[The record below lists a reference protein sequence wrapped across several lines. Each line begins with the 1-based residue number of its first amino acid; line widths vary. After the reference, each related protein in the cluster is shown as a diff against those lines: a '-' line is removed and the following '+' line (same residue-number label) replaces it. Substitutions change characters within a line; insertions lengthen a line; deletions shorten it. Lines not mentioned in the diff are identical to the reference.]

1 MKKEKEKEN
10 HEEDISYNT
19 TTTTKRKSEKIQQQE
34 GRSIDIESNNQ
45 EEEEENNKE
54 KIIDR
59 MVDRN
64 YNTSNKTEQGTK
76 QNSVLPS
83 IQSRTIYDLQ
93 TLLSQRQDRL
103 ESVLY
108 ERYKYNTSIK
118 RGQDFLLNHI
128 DSKLSLVVMYADL
141 VGSTKMSMALPVERM
156 AKIIKVFSHELSSVV
171 ESYEGFVLKYVGDAV
186 IACFPSGFNKYLSC
200 DTSFKCAK
208 SMIDVIENGI
218 NPIFEKDKDNYPKLS
233 VKIGIDEGDNLA
245 IQYGYD
251 KSAPVDL
258 IGYPMNVAAKMT
270 SLTGPNKIT
279 VGNNVYKLLHPTL
292 QPEFEEMKMKEGT
305 NEWKYIDLETNLP
318 YKVYTTK

>member
-1 MKKEKEKEN
+1 MGEDKDKEN
-10 HEEDISYNT
+10 EIHERNVSYN
-19 TTTTKRKSEKIQQQE
+19 TKRKSDKIKE
-34 GRSIDIESNNQ
+34 EISIDIENNNQ
-45 EEEEENNKE
+45 EEEEEDTKE

-83 IQSRTIYDLQ
+83 TENRTIYDLQ

-118 RGQDFLLNHI
+118 RGQDFLLNHV

-171 ESYEGFVLKYVGDAV
+171 ESYNGFVLKYVGDAV

-200 DTSFKCAK
+200 DTAFQCAK
-208 SMIDVIENGI
+208 SMINIIENGI
-218 NPIFEKDKDNYPKLS
+218 NPIFEKDKKDNYPKLA
-233 VKIGIDEGDNLA
+233 VKIGIDEGENLA
-245 IQYGYD
+245 IQYEFD
-251 KSAPVDL
+251 KSSPIDL

-270 SLTGPNKIT
+270 SLTGPNEIS

-292 QPEFEEMKMKEGT
+292 QSEFQEMQIKKGT
-305 NEWKYIDLETNLP
+305 NEWKYIDLENNLLP
-318 YKVYTTK
+318 YKVYTTN